1 MKLTFYKDILKL
13 TDLYQLKA
21 PRKNNMPTWGYNLFK
36 TSTLQNKPAPMVI
49 LLKWLSYEVAFISA
63 LWIVSSKDYKEDER
77 TQNLLAPDN
86 NIDFLK
92 HFMNIFLKN
101 QSTELYY
108 ASF

>member
-1 MKLTFYKDILKL
+1 MYKNF
-13 TDLYQLKA
+13 TDH
-21 PRKNNMPTWGYNLFK
+21 G
-36 TSTLQNKPAPMVI
+36 
-49 LLKWLSYEVAFISA
+49 
-63 LWIVSSKDYKEDER
+63 SKDYKEDER
-77 TQNLLAPDN
+77 TQNLLGPDN

>member
-1 MKLTFYKDILKL
+1 MALRGRRI
-13 TDLYQLKA
+13 
-21 PRKNNMPTWGYNLFK
+21 NNFLELGRTAY
-36 TSTLQNKPAPMVI
+36 
-49 LLKWLSYEVAFISA
+49 
-63 LWIVSSKDYKEDER
+63 KDYKEDER

>member
-1 MKLTFYKDILKL
+1 MNQFSLPGKKCQLINLTFASRTK
-13 TDLYQLKA
+13 TDGVQTLLYLDE
-21 PRKNNMPTWGYNLFK
+21 
-36 TSTLQNKPAPMVI
+36 TSVR
-49 LLKWLSYEVAFISA
+49 Y
-63 LWIVSSKDYKEDER
+63 KDYKEDER

-86 NIDFLK
+86 NIDILK

>member
-1 MKLTFYKDILKL
+1 MAFEKIKTLMT
-13 TDLYQLKA
+13 
-21 PRKNNMPTWGYNLFK
+21 LFELC
-36 TSTLQNKPAPMVI
+36 T
-49 LLKWLSYEVAFISA
+49 
-63 LWIVSSKDYKEDER
+63 KDYKEDER